1 MGLSYLLFKM
11 WFYFAGCDSASVE
24 DHSSSEGEL
33 YDSEVSCAHSYIANT
48 HTQPVSVSSLIATMD
63 S

>member
-1 MGLSYLLFKM
+1 M